1 MRSVH
6 FMFFL
11 ILAVFSFSNLAYGD
25 DSAVIL
31 HGEIIEVFV
40 EQNEIRVLIDDNIE
54 ILSLEAGVQVYR
66 KGRLVALESMRP
78 ITDER
83 YQEGLFFFNEL
94 GKVELIIVD
103 YTIKEFSTPSGN
115 LLIYYDI
122 YGRIKDVE
130 KFPFFQEGSVGF

>member
-83 YQEGLFFFNEL
+83 YQEGLFFFNQL
-94 GKVELIIVD
+94 GKVESIIVD

>member
-1 MRSVH
+1 MRSVY

-11 ILAVFSFSNLAYGD
+11 ILAVLSFSNLAYSN
-25 DSAVIL
+25 DSAEIL
-31 HGEIIEVFV
+31 HGEIIEIFV
-40 EQNEIRVLIDDNIE
+40 EQNEIRVLIDDKIE
-54 ILSLEAGVQVYR
+54 ILLLEAGVQVYR

>member
-1 MRSVH
+1 MRSVY

-11 ILAVFSFSNLAYGD
+11 ILAVLSFSNLAYSN
-25 DSAVIL
+25 DSAEIL
-31 HGEIIEVFV
+31 HGEIIEIFV
-40 EQNEIRVLIDDNIE
+40 EQNEIRVLIDDKIE

-83 YQEGLFFFNEL
+83 YQEGLFFFNQL
-94 GKVELIIVD
+94 GKVESIIVD